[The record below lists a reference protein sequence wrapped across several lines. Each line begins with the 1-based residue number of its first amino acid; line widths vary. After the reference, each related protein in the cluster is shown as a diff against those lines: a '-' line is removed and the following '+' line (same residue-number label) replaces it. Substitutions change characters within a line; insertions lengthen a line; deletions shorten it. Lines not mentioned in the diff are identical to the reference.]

1 MSVYDDVKKL
11 LQDII
16 APQMEALKNSVE
28 RLEGDMRDMMLDIKR
43 LWEKNDKLNERL
55 SKLEG
60 KIENFEDS
68 IITKIENAALRG
80 KIKQLKGEEE
90 KQSK

>member
-28 RLEGDMRDMMLDIKR
+28 RLEGDMRNMMLDIKQ

-68 IITKIENAALRG
+68 IITKIENAALRS
-80 KIKQLKGEEE
+80 KLKQLKDKEE
-90 KQSK
+90 K

>member
-1 MSVYDDVKKL
+1 MSVYDDVKKF

-28 RLEGDMRDMMLDIKR
+28 RLEGDIRDMMLDIKQ
-43 LWEKNDKLNERL
+43 LWEKNEKLNERL

-60 KIENFEDS
+60 KAENFEGS

-80 KIKQLKGEEE
+80 KIKQLKDKEE
-90 KQSK
+90 KSK